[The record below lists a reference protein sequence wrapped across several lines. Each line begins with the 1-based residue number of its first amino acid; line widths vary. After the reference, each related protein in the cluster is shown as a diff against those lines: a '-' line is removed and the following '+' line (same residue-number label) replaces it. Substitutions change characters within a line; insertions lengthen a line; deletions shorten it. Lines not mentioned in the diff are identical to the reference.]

1 MGIGNLIDRV
11 VIGIVARSQ
20 LGRRRI
26 ARRPGEVGY
35 LLASH
40 VERAGK
46 LLILSGRRR
55 NARLERGG
63 KSRGVELFVQVR
75 FNPRL
80 IPCERRIELGS
91 EFDGFAAERQR
102 IGRFELAQHRPIRGC
117 GLLCIG

>member
-35 LLASH
+35 LLAFH
-40 VERAGK
+40 IERAGEH
-46 LLILSGRRR
+46 LFLSSRRR
-55 NARLERGG
+55 DARLDRGG
-63 KSRGVELFVQVR
+63 KSRGVELLVQVR
-75 FNPRL
+75 FDPGL
-80 IPCERRIELGS
+80 VPCERRIELGS

-102 IGRFELAQHRPIRGC
+102 IGRFELAQH
-117 GLLCIG
+117 